1 MEISV
6 DKNNSQILLSLTGRL
21 DNLTAASLQHA
32 VDVNVSDYSTGAN
45 VCIDFSSVDFVSSAG
60 LRVLL
65 LSMKKLKSGNGSLE
79 IKNINDSIKE
89 VFEITG
95 FSNIFKIS

>member
-45 VCIDFSSVDFVSSAG
+45 VCIDFFSVDFCKQCRAESAPA
-60 LRVLL
+60 VHE
-65 LSMKKLKSGNGSLE
+65 KT
-79 IKNINDSIKE
+79 KE
-89 VFEITG
+89 REWVVRD
-95 FSNIFKIS
+95 